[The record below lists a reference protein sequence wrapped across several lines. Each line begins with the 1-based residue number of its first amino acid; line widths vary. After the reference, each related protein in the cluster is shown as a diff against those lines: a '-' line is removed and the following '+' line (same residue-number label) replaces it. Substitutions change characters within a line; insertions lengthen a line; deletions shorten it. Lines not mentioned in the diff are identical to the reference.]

1 MHVCFANELEN
12 DKMKFKL
19 TMLSASL
26 ALALAGQAQ
35 AAVSAGEAAKLGT
48 SLTQVGA
55 EVAANADGSIPAY
68 TGGLTTPPA
77 SFKAGSSMR
86 PDPYANEKPLLV
98 IDGKNVAQY
107 KNLLTATTAELA
119 KRFPSFRVDV
129 YPTHRSVA
137 LPQAVLD
144 NTKKNAVNAQPLEG
158 GMAVDNVLPG
168 IPFPI
173 PQTGAEA
180 MWNFLLRYQGVNIA
194 TKYASWNVD
203 SAGVASLATTG
214 QAFINYAIYED
225 MSKPITAKDTYYQMK
240 LYYTAPARRAG
251 EAIMLRDAA
260 NPLEQPRHA
269 WQYLPGQRRVKLAP
283 NLAYDTPNPGTGGS
297 GTYDDVF
304 VFNGALDRF
313 DWKLVGKQEMIVPY
327 NTYKLTYEPS
337 AKALTTANHLSPD
350 YVRWEKHRVWVVEGT
365 LKPGARHI
373 YAKRRFYIDEDSWMA
388 LASDQYD
395 ARGQLYRG
403 SFAFLSQSYDKQTPD
418 ASPFMIYDL
427 VGGSYNINGVVG
439 PYGGI
444 KYGESL
450 SKAKWSPESLA
461 GAGIR

>member
-1 MHVCFANELEN
+1 
-12 DKMKFKL
+12 MKFVHTL
-19 TMLSASL
+19 LAASL
-26 ALALAGQAQ
+26 ALAVAGQAQ
-35 AAVSAGEAAKLGT
+35 AAVSADEAAKLGS
-48 SLTQVGA
+48 SLTGVGA
-55 EVAANADGSIPAY
+55 EMAANADGSIPAY
-68 TGGLTTPPA
+68 TGGLTTAPA
-77 SFKAGSSMR
+77 GFKAGDSMR
-86 PDPYANEKPLLV
+86 PDPYAGEKPLLV

-107 KNLLTATTAELA
+107 KNQLTATTVELA
-119 KRFPSFRVDV
+119 TRFPSFRVDV

-144 NTKKNAVNAQPLEG
+144 NTLKNATNAQPLEG
-158 GMAVDNVLPG
+158 GLAVDNVLPG

-173 PQTGAEA
+173 PQSGAEA

-194 TKYASWNVD
+194 SKYESWNVD
-203 SAGVASLATTG
+203 SAGVPALAVAG
-214 QAFINYAIYED
+214 QSFINYAIYED
-225 MSKPITAKDTYYQMK
+225 MSKPISGKDTYYQIK
-240 LYYTAPARRAG
+240 LYYTGPARRAG

-260 NPLEQPRHA
+260 NPLEQPRRA

-283 NLAYDTPNPGTGGS
+283 NLAYDTPNPGTAGA

-327 NTYKLTYEPS
+327 NTYALTYQPD
-337 AKALTTANHLSPD
+337 AKALTTPNHLAPEF
-350 YVRWEKHRVWVVEGT
+350 VRWEKHRVWVVEGT
-365 LKPGARHI
+365 LKEGARHI
-373 YAKRRFYIDEDSWMA
+373 YAKRRFYLDEDSWMA

-427 VGGSYNINGVVG
+427 VGGSYNINGMVG
-439 PYGGI
+439 PHGGI

-450 SKAKWSPESLA
+450 SKAQWSPESLA